1 MLNALCAIRIGK
13 EITNPNSTTF
23 NVAEIEG
30 LSIPL
35 KRWFPLWSVSVK

>member
-23 NVAEIEG
+23 NLAEIEG